1 MHFAADDVAEACHD
15 VLANMARP
23 DCVSSNQ
30 SEGALDLDP
39 NRGLAIS
46 TDNLSVT
53 RLDHVEGPEMG
64 GNWRLA
70 FTNASAK

>member
-1 MHFAADDVAEACHD
+1 MRLEGEMHGRV
-15 VLANMARP
+15 VLNDLARRGEP
-23 DCVSSNQ
+23 RQ
-30 SEGALDLDP
+30 RHAGGREG
-39 NRGLAIS
+39 S